1 MIDTQ
6 GSEWRSKDG
15 EMKID
20 KYALL
25 LSVCAEE
32 AALTALYGKT
42 QIAQVSVL
50 RCPCN
55 WRRNCLRKQYLYN
68 SSLRCH
74 FKQTG
79 TGTLLI
85 YLEQSSFSQTETRF
99 QRKPVQNH
107 TAMFHLCYSAI
118 ELQWTSMSRMLL
130 LLT

>member
-42 QIAQVSVL
+42 HRLLKYLFSVAHVIGEGIV
-50 RCPCN
+50 
-55 WRRNCLRKQYLYN
+55 YAN
-68 SSLRCH
+68 SIS
-74 FKQTG
+74 T
-79 TGTLLI
+79 
-85 YLEQSSFSQTETRF
+85 
-99 QRKPVQNH
+99 
-107 TAMFHLCYSAI
+107 TAAYVAI
-118 ELQWTSMSRMLL
+118 SNRLALVHY
-130 LLT
+130 